1 MAAPVIAAGIAAGAG
16 LVGGILSNKA
26 QRESAAEI
34 NAANIQQANENRAM
48 QEKFAQYGIR
58 WKVEDAKAAGIHPL
72 YALGASTHSF
82 NPVGVGAVGSGS
94 DNVGPAI
101 GQMGQDISRA
111 VNSTKT
117 DDEKTI
123 TQLQIAGLKADL
135 QGKEIDNAV
144 RSKAL
149 SNVVPNNPSF
159 PGSDNFIPGQG
170 NSNRQNKTLVT
181 EKPLERT
188 VSQPGRLS
196 QEAGW
201 RPDVSYARTDT
212 GLTPMVPESLSES
225 LEDDIVGKLMWR
237 FRNQVVPNVTGG
249 GAPAKSQLPKGATD
263 WNWSYMG
270 QEWQPRYPGQSKT
283 KSLREYHRDFY
294 GKGKWE

>member
-1 MAAPVIAAGIAAGAG
+1 MAAPIIAAGIAAGAG

-26 QRESAAEI
+26 QRESADAI
-34 NAANIQQANENRAM
+34 NAENARQANMNREM
-48 QEKFAQYGIR
+48 QEKFAQHGIR

-82 NPVGVGAVGSGS
+82 NPVGVGAVGPGA

-117 DDEKTI
+117 EDEKTI
-123 TQLQIAGLKADL
+123 TSLQIAGLKADL

-144 RSKAL
+144 RAKAL
-149 SNVVPNNPSF
+149 SNVGPSSPSF

-170 NSNRQNKTLVT
+170 NSNRQNKTLVI
-181 EKPLERT
+181 EKPLEKT

-201 RPDVSYARTDT
+201 RPDVSFARTDT

-225 LEDDIVGKLMWR
+225 LEDDIIGKLMWR
-237 FRNQVVPNVTGG
+237 FRNQLAPNISGR
-249 GAPAKSQLPKGATD
+249 GAPAKSQLPRGEKEWH
-263 WNWSYMG
+263 WNYAS
-270 QEWQPRYPGQSKT
+270 QEWRPGSKNL
-283 KSLREYHRDFY
+283 KQQLWDMFGSPPHP
-294 GKGKWE
+294 KGKK